1 MVVLTV
7 AAGAARDQNGVYA
20 VCGDLSQYIYDV
32 LNQAGLKGQPP
43 APLKRERA
51 AVFYFIRSAR
61 VAAISRPCAR
71 VGAFVKSAFSGSRPQ
86 SQD

>member
-32 LNQAGLKGQPP
+32 L
-43 APLKRERA
+43 KR
-51 AVFYFIRSAR
+51 
-61 VAAISRPCAR
+61 
-71 VGAFVKSAFSGSRPQ
+71 
-86 SQD
+86 D